1 MVLVLVLGV
10 LVFVFVFVF
19 VLVFVV
25 VFILFRMGGK
35 EEREEKGK
43 KFSTLI

>member
-1 MVLVLVLGV
+1 LG
-10 LVFVFVFVF
+10 LILTFVFVFVFVSVF

-25 VFILFRMGGK
+25 VFVLFRMGGK

-43 KFSTLI
+43 EKLSTLI